1 MIDWGISIGRDT
13 MIAQALILGFGC
25 AAAGFMAYNDYRQNK
40 TPESF
45 LGALFTLGL
54 VASAALAIAP
64 QA

>member
-1 MIDWGISIGRDT
+1 MTAQVLI
-13 MIAQALILGFGC
+13 IAFGC
-25 AAAGFMAYNDYRQNK
+25 VAAGFMAYSDYRQNR

-54 VASAALAIAP
+54 VASAALAVSP

>member
-1 MIDWGISIGRDT
+1 ML
-13 MIAQALILGFGC
+13 AQALILGFGC